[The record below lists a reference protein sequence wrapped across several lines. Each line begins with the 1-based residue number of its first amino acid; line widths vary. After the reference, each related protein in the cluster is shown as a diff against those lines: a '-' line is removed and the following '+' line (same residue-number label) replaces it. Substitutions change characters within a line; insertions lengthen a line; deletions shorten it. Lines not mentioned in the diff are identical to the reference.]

1 MHSQRGASCEDWK
14 SALKGHFSRGKYI
27 FRIPWLV
34 NNFYKVTRYFFIK
47 YSTYI
52 ANLSIIFKFIFYK
65 KISIFVKMSKQKKS
79 GRVLYIFNSV
89 SLLMFFSTIFQHH

>member
-65 KISIFVKMSKQKKS
+65 KLFSLKCPNKKS